1 MKTYKLLKGGI
12 ENKEYGIIRFNE
24 DGTITSFL
32 FDKDN
37 TDYQEYLK
45 WLEEGNTPLPADEE
59 NN

>member
-24 DGTITSFL
+24 DGSITSFL
-32 FDKDN
+32 FDLAN
-37 TDYQEYLK
+37 NDYQQYLK
-45 WLEEGNTPLPADEE
+45 WLEEGNTPLPAEE